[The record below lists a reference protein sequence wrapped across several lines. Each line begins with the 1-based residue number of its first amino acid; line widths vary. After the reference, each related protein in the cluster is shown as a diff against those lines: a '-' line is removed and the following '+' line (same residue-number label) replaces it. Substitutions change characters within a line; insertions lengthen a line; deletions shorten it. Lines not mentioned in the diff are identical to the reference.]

1 MHLLKPELHSRRAFL
16 KRSSQLAMAG
26 AGLPTALNLAAI
38 GEAAAFTATDYK
50 ALVCVFMPGGSDYAN
65 TVVTYDKASYDL
77 YSAVREGG
85 PERTA
90 GGIALGWDA
99 LTPTKLSPIQALP
112 AGRQYALH
120 PAMTGMT
127 QLFHAGKAAVMLN
140 VGPLVVPLTR
150 NSYVNSNNVLYPKP
164 PKLFSHNDQTSV
176 WLSSKPEGATNGW
189 GGNMGDLALSGNSE
203 AMFTCMSVSGNAL
216 FLSGKQASPLR
227 LGTSG
232 LSVSGNLTGTTI
244 YGSSTVKSAY
254 DSLIIQSSNH
264 AIEDEY
270 NRVNKRALDARVKIS
285 DALASQPVTNPAY
298 SQFPATGNSLA
309 DQLKVVARLIAARDK
324 LGVKRQVFY
333 VTAPGGYDLH
343 DNLITQ
349 QASNLGVMSAGISA
363 FQSAMDTLGISQQV
377 TLFTGSEFGRTLT
390 SNGDGSDHGWGN
402 HHFVVGG
409 AVKGQQFVGR
419 APPVSIANSGAS
431 EDQWHVGS
439 GSLLPSTSIDQFA
452 ATLANW
458 FGVPGSDL
466 GLIMPNVGNFGG
478 SDYPVNLGFMA

>member
-16 KRSSQLAMAG
+16 KRSSQLAMVG

-38 GEAAAFTATDYK
+38 GEAAAFNATDYK

-65 TVVTYDKASYDL
+65 TVVTYDQASYDL

-85 PERTA
+85 PDRTP
-90 GGIALGWDA
+90 GGIALGRDA
-99 LTPTKLSPIQALP
+99 LTPTLLSPSQALP

-120 PAMTGMT
+120 PAMTGMA

-140 VGPLVVPLTR
+140 VGPLVIPLTR
-150 NSYVNSNNVLYPKP
+150 TSYSSANSVLYPKP

-176 WLSSKPEGATNGW
+176 WLSSKPEGATRGW
-189 GGNMGDLALSGNSE
+189 GGNMGDLALSGNTE

-232 LSVSGNLTGTTI
+232 LSVSNNLLATTM
-244 YGSSTVKSAY
+244 YGSSAVKSAY
-254 DSLIIQSSNH
+254 DSLITQSSSH
-264 AIEDEY
+264 AMEDEY
-270 NRVNKRALDARVKIS
+270 NRVTKRSLDARVKIF
-285 DALASQPVTNPAY
+285 DALASQPETHPAY
-298 SQFPATGNSLA
+298 SQFPATGNGLA
-309 DQLKVVARLIAARDK
+309 SQLKVVARLIAARNI

-349 QASNLGVMSAGISA
+349 QARNLGWMSAGISA
-363 FQSAMDTLGISQQV
+363 FQSAMESLGISQQV

-409 AVKGQQFVGR
+409 AVKGQRFVGR
-419 APPVSIANSGAS
+419 APPVSIADSGAS
-431 EDQWHVGS
+431 EDQWHLGS

-452 ATLANW
+452 GTLANW